1 MYRTFRNCIYQLY
14 VHMCRSILNIVSS
27 FPLQV
32 SGNTY
37 CGLLDATDGIF
48 RDCIRNATELAASY
62 LENCRFD
69 VCANMAIATSAKSAA
84 CGTLEAFSAQCSD
97 LGYGQVDWRTAAD
110 CRKFTF
116 YNFFAKLVFPQRP
129 SKDTMYTVSVFET
142 KQKPMKIFGRYI

>member
-1 MYRTFRNCIYQLY
+1 MNSRFLYYVIRLYYDACIVPLEIAFTNCTYTS
-14 VHMCRSILNIVSS
+14 VEGRSILNIVSS

-48 RDCIRNATELAASY
+48 RDCIRNAKELAASY

-84 CGTLEAFSAQCSD
+84 CRTLEAFSAQCSD

-116 YNFFAKLVFPQRP
+116 YNFVCKI
-129 SKDTMYTVSVFET
+129 SVST
-142 KQKPMKIFGRYI
+142 KTI